1 MQYFRLIGMPG
12 LKPLSRFQLL
22 LAILMF
28 IGSPAWIVLTVAGTA
43 AAARAPGGTID
54 PSYGAWLLAAVLFM
68 WFAPKIATVMDVLL
82 RPELRRA
89 FGGAPRFLANV
100 LIETLFFLLL
110 SPVQWMSHTIQL
122 VELALGRKVGWGVQA
137 RDSHAITW
145 ADALRQFWPHMLT
158 GWGCIVALALTNPPA
173 VPVVL
178 LAAGGLAF
186 SVPLAVITASPAF
199 ARFALRTGIGRLPE
213 ETVKPD
219 VLRAL
224 GLSALDA

>member
-28 IGSPAWIVLTVAGTA
+28 IGSPAWIMLTVAGAA

-54 PSYGAWLLAAVLFM
+54 PRYGAWLLVAVLFM
-68 WFAPKIATVMDVLL
+68 WFAPKIATVADVLL

-100 LIETLFFLLL
+100 LIETFFFLLL

-122 VELALGRKVGWGVQA
+122 VELALGRRTGWGVQA
-137 RDSHAITW
+137 RDSHAIDW
-145 ADALRQFWPHMLT
+145 ADALRQFWPHLLT
-158 GWGCIVALALTNPPA
+158 GWGCIGALAVTNPA
-173 VPVVL
+173 AIPVVML
-178 LAAGGLAF
+178 VAGGLAL

-199 ARFALRTGIGRLPE
+199 ARIALRAGIGRLPE
-213 ETVKPD
+213 ETAKPD
-219 VLRAL
+219 ILRAL